1 MGLLTAEMDSDPR
14 ALATG
19 PEREMEEMDE
29 MDVLVDARRG
39 FGREDWEE
47 AGRVMVERVVEA
59 FMEFREEE
67 REGVADDA

>member
-1 MGLLTAEMDSDPR
+1 MDSDPR
-14 ALATG
+14 ALATE
-19 PEREMEEMDE
+19 PEREMEE

>member
-1 MGLLTAEMDSDPR
+1 M
-14 ALATG
+14 
-19 PEREMEEMDE
+19 
-29 MDVLVDARRG
+29 LVDARRG